1 MKFEVLLGKYNDIIM
16 IFFIIAYI
24 DDNDAILRALVKRHQ
39 AKDEL
44 LLLMFV
50 CMRGVEKR

>member
-16 IFFIIAYI
+16 IFLIIAYI